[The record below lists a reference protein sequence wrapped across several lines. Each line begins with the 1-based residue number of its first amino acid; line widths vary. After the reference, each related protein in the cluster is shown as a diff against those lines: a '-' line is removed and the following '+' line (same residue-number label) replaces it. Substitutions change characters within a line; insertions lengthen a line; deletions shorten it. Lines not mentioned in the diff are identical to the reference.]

1 MAYKVINVINTTDG
15 QFPKT
20 FNTTLLVKSGTV
32 SSIIPGY
39 LVIKDGSNAGYAA
52 AAPDGTDTDDTIL
65 GVAVSTS
72 TETASADG
80 VVEVVT
86 APRLLVQIFAKTP
99 GSLATS
105 LLLDNY
111 ALDVTSGNYTL
122 DQGTT
127 AKGIFR
133 LVGYDNT
140 TTGLCTASIAC
151 AL

>member
-1 MAYKVINVINTTDG
+1 MAKVINVINTTDG

-20 FNTTLLVKSGTV
+20 FNVELKVKSGTT
-32 SSIIPGY
+32 SSILPGY

-72 TETASADG
+72 NETGSADG
-80 VVEVVT
+80 VVQVVT
-86 APRLLVQIFAKTP
+86 GPRLLVQIFAKTP
-99 GSLATS
+99 GSLATA

-127 AKGIFR
+127 TKGIFR
-133 LVGYDNT
+133 LVSYDNT
-140 TTGLCTASIAC
+140 TSGLCTASIAC
-151 AL
+151 SL